1 MALSIDTFRNA
12 VGQHSLGYVDLAT
25 DSKGQTVGLT
35 KVSHHRVFKFL
46 NKSDAKIGQMLGG
59 NRAVCLRSS
68 FAASIISEYSGKI
81 APEKLDEIVS
91 RLISTGE
98 GKSNTA
104 ALSRREIKQTFA
116 ALDANTV
123 GARAR
128 GSVASLTSFV
138 EQHGTDTEK
147 ANLGNYHDS
156 ILTKENV
163 SKLQTHIQTMLPRQS
178 PRVVQALMS
187 NLMRLFSEL
196 ALRQAVTGKEVW
208 SFDRF
213 LKTYA
218 GTSQQL
224 EALDLLLTAE
234 QKQKLQAALKDA
246 VVNGYKAAKQK
257 GTGFH
262 NTTDV
267 YVLAVRE
274 YNCGML
280 KFNGN
285 PCPDKLSENNDLQV
299 RGRLLTKEDLMGA
312 GGTSV
317 SGNDSSETRM
327 AFHENLIRQF
337 PDVEM
342 RKFCSYLLS
351 MADGLKGAYE
361 AALGKDGGTV
371 AKIKDRTELEVLS
384 EYTSGLVDKETLNKK
399 GHPTSLGLIAMP
411 LNNGLDSRGFYDIS
425 TDPVSGKV
433 KITLEHAEGWALRGG
448 QMGKLMFKK
457 ENANNTDIVLA
468 SQTYHTELTIDPSH
482 LDKDGLP
489 SVEIVVR

>member
-1 MALSIDTFRNA
+1 MALSIDSFRNA

-25 DSKGQTVGLT
+25 DSKGQAVGLT
-35 KVSHHRVFKFL
+35 KVSNHRVFKFL
-46 NKSDAKIGQMLGG
+46 NKSDAKIDRMLGG
-59 NRAVCLRSS
+59 NRAMQMRSS
-68 FAASIISEYSGKI
+68 FAAAIINEYSGKV
-81 APEKLDEIVS
+81 APDRLDAIVNQLMS
-91 RLISTGE
+91 IGD
-98 GKSNTA
+98 GKSNKT

-116 ALDANTV
+116 VLDAAEV
-123 GARAR
+123 DMRAR
-128 GSVASLTSFV
+128 GSIASLTSYV
-138 EQHGTDTEK
+138 KQHGTDTEK
-147 ANLGNYHDS
+147 ANLANYHDS

-163 SKLQTHIQTMLPRQS
+163 SKLQNHIQTTHPGRSPQAVQS
-178 PRVVQALMS
+178 LMS
-187 NLMRLFSEL
+187 NLLKLFSEL

-213 LKTYA
+213 LNTYA

-299 RGRLLTKEDLMGA
+299 QGRLLTKEDLMGA

-399 GHPTSLGLIAMP
+399 GHPTSLGLVAMP
-411 LNNGLDSRGFYDIS
+411 LNNDKGFYDIS

-448 QMGKLMFKK
+448 QMEKLKFKK

-468 SQTYHTELTIDPSH
+468 SQTYHTELTIDPFH